1 MSGSV
6 PGRNFLGGNFLG
18 ENSPGGILIGGNFP
32 SRSFP
37 DTSNIIVFLNFSL
50 MKMFIFNLLISIY
63 YQI

>member
-6 PGRNFLGGNFLG
+6 PGRNFLGGYFLG